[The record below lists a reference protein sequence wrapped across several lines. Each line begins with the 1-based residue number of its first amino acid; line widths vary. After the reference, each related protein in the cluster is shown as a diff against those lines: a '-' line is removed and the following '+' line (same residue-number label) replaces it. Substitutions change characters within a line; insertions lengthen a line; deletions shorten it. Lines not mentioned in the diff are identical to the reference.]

1 MSSSVPGIHETF
13 AGFGI
18 NLSDFIFTQI
28 PIEDTDNDNRDIEAS
43 SILPHKNVVLMPKGP
58 DGSLLCDT
66 SHGVGKVEVKAGLV
80 INSILVCFGFS
91 QSRVSVLEKWLF
103 LQTHNVGLCQ
113 MFSTA
118 SYDFH
123 IPRLTQN
130 TVLISRKFQKQ
141 LTRRDRGPLKDVA

>member
-58 DGSLLCDT
+58 
-66 SHGVGKVEVKAGLV
+66 HGVGKVEVKTGLAT
-80 INSILVCFGFS
+80 NSILVC
-91 QSRVSVLEKWLF
+91 
-103 LQTHNVGLCQ
+103 
-113 MFSTA
+113 
-118 SYDFH
+118 
-123 IPRLTQN
+123 
-130 TVLISRKFQKQ
+130 
-141 LTRRDRGPLKDVA
+141 